1 MKTENVSFKSEG
13 QRVAGMLHLPEAA
26 NPPCVI
32 ASHGLLSSKESTKYI
47 ALGEQLAQNG
57 IAMLRFDFRGI
68 GESEGKW
75 EDDTVSRRIA
85 DLRSAIDFVGSDR
98 RFRQGVGLLGSSL
111 GGYVTL
117 IVAAPDK
124 EIEASVIWAT
134 PFHLDGLELKQDVEG
149 MPPLGKAFFKD
160 LPKHRLPLLLRKVSK
175 CMVIHGEA
183 DELVPVD
190 QAWEIFRG
198 LGSPKEIHVIESADH
213 RLTQPGHRQRA
224 MDLSA
229 EWFRKFL

>member
-1 MKTENVSFKSEG
+1 MKTESVHFNSEG
-13 QRVAGMLHLPEAA
+13 QRVAGILHLPEDR

-32 ASHGLLSSKESTKYI
+32 ASHGLQSSKESTKYI
-47 ALGEQLAQNG
+47 ALGEKLSQNG

-68 GESEGKW
+68 GESEGRW

-85 DLRSAIDFVGSDR
+85 DLRSAIDFVRTDR

-117 IVAAPDK
+117 IVASSDK
-124 EIEASVIWAT
+124 EIKASVIWAT

-149 MPPLGKAFFKD
+149 EPPLGKAFFKD
-160 LPKHRLPLLLRKVSK
+160 LPKHRLSSLLPKVSK

-190 QAWEIFRG
+190 QAWEIFQG
-198 LGSPKEIHVIESADH
+198 LGSPREIHVIESADH
-213 RLTQPGHRQRA
+213 RLTQPNHRQRA
-224 MDLSA
+224 MDLSTD
-229 EWFRKFL
+229 WFKKYL